1 MKNITRIIVVVF
13 LVVAGVYL
21 LVPSPAELAPLPQ
34 SLKSIEPGDTYQ
46 IPGISAYYTNLSRHE
61 VMDFYQKSF
70 SRSRL
75 LKIPLLTYRLN
86 RPPEDAKTIIR
97 STQQSSYLEEMIHPL
112 RESLFV
118 NGFEWANDPFTKQ
131 ESRAKNKMVIDG
143 VEFKSKVTIIT
154 QESNPLV
161 RILVLLGFVA
171 ASFWLLKEAKG
182 IYGSFRGN
190 SKL

>member
-1 MKNITRIIVVVF
+1 MKNILRIIVVIF
-13 LVVAGVYL
+13 LVVVGIYL
-21 LVPSPAELAPLPQ
+21 LLPAPAELPPLPQ
-34 SLKSIEPGDTYQ
+34 SLKSIEPGDTTQ
-46 IPGISAYYTNLSRHE
+46 IPGISAYYTNFSRQE

-70 SRSRL
+70 SHSRL
-75 LKIPLLTYRLN
+75 LKIPFITYRLN

-97 STQQSSYLEEMIHPL
+97 STQQSSYLEEVIHPL

-118 NGFEWANDPFTKQ
+118 NGFEWADDPFTKQ
-131 ESRAKNKMVIDG
+131 ESRAKNKIIING

-154 QESNPLV
+154 QKSNPLI
-161 RILVLLGFVA
+161 RILVLLWLA
-171 ASFWLLKEAKG
+171 AAGFWLLREAKG